1 MLQQIIDSL
10 SCCPFIDS
18 YEVLEYFNEETTKL
32 IKIKANLN
40 DGSTLYVREFIR
52 FDNSKY
58 SYHWQNSYR
67 EMMLRWDNAPH
78 FPSIPTFPHHLH
90 RGDDVISS
98 YRVFIE
104 EVLHE
109 IEKHLD

>member
-1 MLQQIIDSL
+1 MLQKIVDFL
-10 SCCPFIDS
+10 SSCTFIDS
-18 YEVLEYFNEETTKL
+18 YEILEYFNEETTKL

-58 SYHWQNSYR
+58 SYHWQNSNR
-67 EMMLRWDNAPH
+67 EMILRWDNAPH

-90 RGDDVISS
+90 RGNEVISS

-109 IEKHLD
+109 IKKHLD